1 MTGRAFTEDDRV
13 LAAFA
18 GTGFVGG
25 DHTDI
30 TEVVEVVELPVLE
43 GLVFD
48 DLEVGALGEDA
59 GDDIE
64 FALAV
69 AFIHPDGGGG
79 IDREKRIGLAG
90 GGSDGIEVAAIIA
103 IGDDLVEPGEL
114 LGQADDATPDGN
126 VPRGGRGLG
135 RGEGT
140 GEGQRSDDELAAI
153 GSHSS

>member
-48 DLEVGALGEDA
+48 DLEMGSLGEDP

-64 FALAV
+64 LALAV
-69 AFIHPDGGGG
+69 AFIHPDGRGG
-79 IDREKRIGLAG
+79 IDGKEWVGLAG
-90 GGSDGIEVAAIIA
+90 GGSDGVEVAAIVTVGNHLIES
-103 IGDDLVEPGEL
+103 GQL
-114 LGQADDATPDGN
+114 LGQADDFPADGDG
-126 VPRGGRGLG
+126 PRPGAG
-135 RGEGT
+135 RGEGERT
-140 GEGQRSDDELAAI
+140 GEGQRADNELAPF
-153 GSHSS
+153 